1 MILGAQLYSLRHKT
15 QTEPDFEE
23 TFRRVA
29 EMGYHAVQL
38 SAIGPIPA
46 EKIAALSEK
55 YSLPVTCTHSSF
67 ERIIND
73 TDKLIEEHKTY
84 GCSEIGLGCFPW
96 KYYPHTREG
105 VVSFLHAMQT
115 PAKKIRDAGLTFAYH
130 NHNFEFAD
138 IGGTTM
144 FDLLIENSDFNFIPD
159 VYWLSYS
166 DVDPSAMLRRLSG
179 RVINVHLKDMTKDEK
194 REICAC
200 GNGQIDFDPIIRA
213 CEETGVKYALV
224 EEDNAPEKPDAFAE
238 MEASCRF
245 LTPKIYR

>member
-15 QTEPDFEE
+15 QNEPDFEE
-23 TFRRVA
+23 TFRRVS

-46 EKIAALSEK
+46 DKIAALSEK

-67 ERIIND
+67 ERIVND

-84 GCSEIGLGCFPW
+84 GCSEIGLGCFPG
-96 KYYPHTREG
+96 KYYPHSKEG

-115 PAKKIRDAGLTFAYH
+115 PVKKIREAGLTFAYH
-130 NHNFEFAD
+130 NHAFEFID

-144 FDLLIENSDFNFIPD
+144 YDMLTEDSDFHFIPD

-166 DVDPSAMLRRLSG
+166 GNDPVAMLQRLSG
-179 RVINVHLKDMTKDEK
+179 RVTNVHFKDMAKDEG
-194 REICAC
+194 RAICAC
-200 GNGQIDFDPIIRA
+200 GDGQIDFTPIIRV
-213 CEETGVKYALV
+213 CEETGVKNALV
-224 EEDNAPEKPDAFAE
+224 EQDNAPDMPDAFIE
-238 MEASCRF
+238 MEKSCRF
-245 LTPKIYR
+245 LTPKIYH